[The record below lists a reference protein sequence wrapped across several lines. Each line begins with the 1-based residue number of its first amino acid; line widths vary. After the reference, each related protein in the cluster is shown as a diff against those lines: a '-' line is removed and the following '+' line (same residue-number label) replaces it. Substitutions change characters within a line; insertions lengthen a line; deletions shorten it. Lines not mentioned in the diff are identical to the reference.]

1 MPLTHHWIVKK
12 SDPFAIIMDAEITE
26 IPDGGW
32 GWVIVA
38 AVALINM
45 SNQSILS
52 VYGLLFGTQLEH
64 LQQDTFTTALITN
77 LNSLALN
84 FSGLFIGPAIKSFK
98 PRNVA
103 ASGCITVSFGLLLC
117 AFATAGW
124 HFIVGYSLFVGF
136 GLGLIAPSTFVAIN
150 SYFSSKRGRA
160 VGVSLAG
167 AGLGQVFIPHVVRF
181 FLDHYGFREAVL
193 AMSVLSLSGLLGAFF
208 LKPLNAN
215 KNSLKHNNRR
225 HIKLLLE
232 DSDQPKKDHVLEIKI
247 NTNIAAEEAVNN
259 KLYQEHKHCM
269 ALLTPKDKIYQETTI
284 QVVKHEASFNKL
296 THRLV
301 QALDLEL
308 LKDPIFWNMIIGM
321 ALVYTSSI
329 NFSMIFPSFL
339 QYSANL
345 SRSTTATCM
354 SIMAGAD
361 IVCRLLLPCITDK
374 LKIPYRLIFLLGTMG
389 LLVSRAA
396 LAESSDFIT
405 IVVMSVFTGMTKS
418 ATVLNNNLTI
428 SAYCKPEK
436 LPGGLGLNMIS
447 KGVLVITVGQ
457 LSGWIRDLTN
467 SYILCLHAQNCLLL
481 LVIIAWA
488 PEMLYNYRK
497 QSLAKRRAIEEAFS
511 NSAIRVTV
519 APKS

>member
-1 MPLTHHWIVKK
+1 M
-12 SDPFAIIMDAEITE
+12 MDAEIPE
-26 IPDGGW
+26 VPDGGW
-32 GWVIVA
+32 GWIIVA

-45 SNQSILS
+45 TNQSILS
-52 VYGLLFGTQLEH
+52 VYGLLFGTQLTH
-64 LQQDTFTTALITN
+64 MQQETFTTALITN

-103 ASGCITVSFGLLLC
+103 ASGCIMVSLGLLLC

-124 HFIVGYSLFVGF
+124 HFIIGYSLFVGF
-136 GLGLIAPSTFVAIN
+136 GLGLIAPSTFVSIN
-150 SYFSSKRGRA
+150 SYFNSKRGRA

-167 AGLGQVFIPHVVRF
+167 AGLGQVFIPHVVRY
-181 FLDHYGFREAVL
+181 FLDNYGFREAVL
-193 AMSVLSLSGLLGAFF
+193 AMSLLSLSGLVGAFL
-208 LKPLNAN
+208 LKPLSVN
-215 KNSLKHNNRR
+215 KNSLKHNNRQ
-225 HIKLLLE
+225 HIKLFLG
-232 DSDQPKKDHVLEIKI
+232 DANQPRKDDILEIKI
-247 NTNIAAEEAVNN
+247 SENIGTVEIVDN
-259 KLYQEHKHCM
+259 KLHRQHKQYIT
-269 ALLTPKDKIYQETTI
+269 LLPSRDKIYQETTT
-284 QVVKHEASFNKL
+284 VKHEALFKKL
-296 THRLV
+296 RDRLIE
-301 QALDLEL
+301 ALDLEL

-321 ALVYTSSI
+321 ALVYTSTI

-339 QYSANL
+339 QHTANL

-389 LLVSRAA
+389 LLVSRTA

-405 IVVMSVFTGMTKS
+405 IVVMSIFTGMTKS

-447 KGVLVITVGQ
+447 KGLLVITVGQ
-457 LSGWIRDLTN
+457 MLGWIRDLTN
-467 SYILCLHAQNCLLL
+467 SKNSAHSSTKASKSIL
-481 LVIIAWA
+481 
-488 PEMLYNYRK
+488 
-497 QSLAKRRAIEEAFS
+497 RRAIYLHSDYTSEANVTYFDS
-511 NSAIRVTV
+511 DLTQIDLLTSADEDDERFL
-519 APKS
+519 

>member
-1 MPLTHHWIVKK
+1 
-12 SDPFAIIMDAEITE
+12 MDAEVPE
-26 IPDGGW
+26 VPDGGW

-45 SNQSILS
+45 TNQSILS
-52 VYGLLFGTQLEH
+52 VYGLLFGTQLTH
-64 LQQDTFTTALITN
+64 MQQETFTTALITN

-98 PRNVA
+98 PRSVA
-103 ASGCITVSFGLLLC
+103 ASGCIMVSFGLLLC

-124 HFIVGYSLFVGF
+124 HFIIGYSLFVGF
-136 GLGLIAPSTFVAIN
+136 GLGLIAPSTFVSIN
-150 SYFSSKRGRA
+150 SYFNSKRGRA

-167 AGLGQVFIPHVVRF
+167 AGLGQVFIPHIVRY
-181 FLDHYGFREAVL
+181 FLDHYGFREAAL
-193 AMSVLSLSGLLGAFF
+193 AMSLLSLSGLVGAFL
-208 LKPLNAN
+208 LKPLSAN
-215 KNSLKHNNRR
+215 NTNSVKHNNRQ

-232 DSDQPKKDHVLEIKI
+232 DSNQSRKDDILEIKI
-247 NTNIAAEEAVNN
+247 STNIETGQIADD
-259 KLYQEHKHCM
+259 KLYRKHKQYIT
-269 ALLTPKDKIYQETTI
+269 LLPSRDKIYQETTI
-284 QVVKHEASFNKL
+284 QAVKHEALFKKL
-296 THRLV
+296 RDRLI

-321 ALVYTSSI
+321 ALVYTSTI

-339 QYSANL
+339 QYTANL
-345 SRSTTATCM
+345 SRSTTAACM

-389 LLVSRAA
+389 LLVSRTA

-405 IVVMSVFTGMTKS
+405 IVVMSIFTGMTKS

-447 KGVLVITVGQ
+447 KGLLVITVGQ
-457 LSGWIRDLTN
+457 MLGWIRDLTN
-467 SYILCLHAQNCLLL
+467 SYVLCLHAQNCLLL
-481 LVIIAWA
+481 LVIVAWVA
-488 PEMLYNYRK
+488 EMLYIYRK
-497 QSLAKRRAIEEAFS
+497 QSLAKRRAIEETNNTTTTKPTA
-511 NSAIRVTV
+511 AIKV
-519 APKS
+519 